1 MVSATIEEL
10 SAVVAGQTVPRRFLE
25 TLNQRSDVTGLRA
38 MAGDSPDAWDT
49 WTWGEIGVLVAR
61 AAAGLQHHGVQR
73 GQRVLLLMKNR
84 PEFHWLDLAIQFL
97 GATAVSIYNSSARE
111 EITYLALHS
120 EAQVAIVD
128 PGDFVQRVQDVR
140 ADLPDLRTVFV
151 LGALGSQLQTNEAK
165 HLAHPSVLPY
175 EELLA
180 HGSADLV
187 ALADQTDPNDL
198 ATVIY
203 TSGTTGPPKGVML
216 TQYNIV
222 YTIEQLRR
230 CLGFDPDELS
240 GIRIISYLP
249 MAHIAERMNSH
260 YLAAT
265 YGLTVTTCPEVGQ
278 IAAYAREVRPE
289 MIFGVPRVW
298 EKVHAGVNAALAA
311 DPEKQA
317 RFQEGLDLALS
328 IKADERAGVATKDQ
342 LETWAFLDA
351 VAFSTVRQLVGLD
364 AVRIAISGAAPL
376 GRDVLEWFNAV
387 GVPLSEI
394 YGMSESSGPM
404 TWAPHAIKP
413 GTVGPA
419 IPGCEVRLG
428 DDGEVMC
435 RGGNVFAGY
444 LKDPK
449 KTAEAIID
457 GWLHSG
463 DIGEIDED
471 GYLRIVDRKKEL
483 IITAGGKNISPANL
497 EGSLKAV
504 PLIGQAAAIGDGR
517 RFVSAVLV
525 LDPELAP
532 AWAARNGLADLSLP
546 ELAAHPDVLAEV
558 QRGVDEVNKQFAP
571 VEQIRRFVLVG
582 DEWLP
587 DSDLLTPTSKLKR
600 RGVLARYGAVIEEL
614 YA

>member
-1 MVSATIEEL
+1 MVAASIEDL

-25 TLNQRSDVTGLRA
+25 TLSQRADVTGLRA
-38 MAGDSPDAWDT
+38 MAGESPDAWDT
-49 WTWGEIGVLVAR
+49 WTWEEIGELVAK

-73 GQRVLLLMKNR
+73 GQRVLLMMKNR

-111 EITYLALHS
+111 EITYLAQHS

-151 LGALGSQLQTNEAK
+151 LGALGSRVQTNEAK
-165 HLAHPSVLPY
+165 DFADPSVFPY
-175 EELLA
+175 DELLA

-187 ALADQTDPNDL
+187 ALAEQSDPNDL

-216 TQYNIV
+216 TQFNIV

-230 CLGFDPDELS
+230 CLDFDPDELC

-317 RFQEGLDLALS
+317 RFQEGLELALS
-328 IKADERAGVATKDQ
+328 IKADERAGVATKEQ

-364 AVRIAISGAAPL
+364 AVRFAISGAAPL
-376 GRDVLEWFNAV
+376 GRDVLEWFNAI

-444 LKDPK
+444 LKDPQ
-449 KTAEAIID
+449 KTAETIID

-463 DIGEIDED
+463 DIGELDED

-497 EGSLKAV
+497 EGALKAV

-532 AWAARNGLADLSLP
+532 AWAARNGLADLSLA
-546 ELAAHPDVLAEV
+546 ELAAHPDVLVEV

-600 RGVLARYGAVIEEL
+600 RGVLARYGDAIEEL